1 MTTKT
6 FRVLAALLTYP
17 KEEIVAAAPSFKA
30 ALDEEDVVPARLRP
44 RLDRLIDEL
53 TERDL
58 YDLQERY
65 ILLFDRSKSLSLHL
79 FEHVHGEGRDR
90 GQAMVDLQEVYA
102 KNGLL
107 ISASEL
113 PDFMPLFLEFLSTL
127 DDTEARDF
135 LGQPLHVIVA
145 LKERLRRRK
154 SVYAAVFRAIESLAT
169 ATPDAKAVAELLAE
183 EEDDPEDLDALDKA
197 WEEEAVTFGANAPGA
212 PGAPG
217 QDDGCPAASDMVAR
231 MNLEPP
237 GAASPIP
244 ASPAS
249 PSPIPAP
256 QGGSNA

>member
-1 MTTKT
+1 MHTKT

-17 KEEIVAAAPSFKA
+17 KEGIVAAAPSFKA
-30 ALDEEDVVPARLRP
+30 VLDEEGMVPVRLRP

-53 TERDL
+53 CERDL

-65 ILLFDRSKSLSLHL
+65 IMLFDRTKSLSLHL

-102 KNGLL
+102 KRGLL

-127 DDTEARDF
+127 DEAEARDF
-135 LGQPLHVIVA
+135 LGQPLHVVVA

-154 SVYAAVFRAIESLAT
+154 SVYASVFRAIEALAT
-169 ATPDAKAVAELLAE
+169 VKPDEKAVEALLAE
-183 EEDDPEDLDALDKA
+183 EDDDPEDLDALDKA
-197 WEEEAVTFGANAPGA
+197 WEEEVVTFGPEGMGGA
-212 PGAPG
+212 S
-217 QDDGCPAASDMVAR
+217 DGCPAASDMVAR
-231 MNLEPP
+231 MNKEPL

-244 ASPAS
+244 ASPIS
-249 PSPIPAP
+249 VS
-256 QGGSNA
+256 QGDSNVH